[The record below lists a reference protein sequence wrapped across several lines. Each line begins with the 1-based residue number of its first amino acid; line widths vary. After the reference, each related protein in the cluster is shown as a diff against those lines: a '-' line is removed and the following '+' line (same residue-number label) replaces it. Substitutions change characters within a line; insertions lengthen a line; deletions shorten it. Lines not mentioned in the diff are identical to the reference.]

1 VYSPLI
7 VAVSSTA
14 VAGIA
19 FMLYGISFHPALLAG
34 AFLVTMGVY
43 TFNVVTDRG
52 EDAVNMPERE
62 AYFLSDTN
70 HLLAVALGAYG
81 GALVL
86 GATVS
91 LFAVPVLLVPL
102 ILGILYST
110 PVGAKRLK
118 DYLVGKNV
126 TVSLSFGMEAAL
138 LPAVLGFDWLRC
150 GLVFSFIFVKGM
162 VNTVV
167 FDTRDVAGDAAVG
180 VDTIPVR
187 LGVGNTKLLLLALN
201 SLLVPWLLM
210 VVHFS
215 MFILYLPVLVFSV
228 AYSYFYI
235 LYLCRGDRIP
245 KSHYG
250 FLVDGEMI
258 VLFVLF
264 ALTAFLAG

>member
-1 VYSPLI
+1 M
-7 VAVSSTA
+7 
-14 VAGIA
+14 AGIA
-19 FMLYGISFHPALLAG
+19 FMLYGVAFHPALLAG

-43 TFNVVTDRG
+43 TFNMVTDKG

-62 AYFLSDTN
+62 QYFLSDTN

-91 LFAVPVLLVPL
+91 LFAVPVFLVPL

-110 PVGAKRLK
+110 PVGARRFK
-118 DYLVGKNV
+118 DYLVGKNL
-126 TVSLSFGMEAAL
+126 TVSLSFGLEAAL
-138 LPAVLGFDWLRC
+138 LPAVLGFEWIHFS
-150 GLVFSFIFVKGM
+150 LVLSFIFIKGM
-162 VNTVV
+162 VNTIV
-167 FDTRDVAGDAAVG
+167 FDTRDMQGDAAVG

-187 LGVGNTKLLLLALN
+187 LGVDNTKWLLLAVN
-201 SLLVPWLLM
+201 SLFIPWLLM

-215 MFILYLPVLVFSV
+215 VFMLYVPVLAFSI

-235 LYLCRGDRIP
+235 IYLCRRGDRIP

-250 FLVDGEMI
+250 FLVDGEMA

-264 ALTAFLAG
+264 VLTAFLAG